1 MNTHANSLKRS
12 LGLVKLFW
20 LGDRKWVAWGWLS
33 VILLMLVCINILN
46 VQISYAERA
55 VLTSLQEKEQ
65 MEFWH
70 NIIKYALIFVVGT
83 PLIGMFGWVKGKLHL
98 AWRDW
103 LTRHLMEKYYVDDHF
118 HRINSDPS
126 VDNPDQRIQQDV
138 GLVCDKVMTI
148 TLALLDSAMAFLS
161 FITILWLISPTLVAV
176 AVGYSAIGTFVMFKF
191 GKRLIGLHFNQERLE
206 ADFRGN
212 LMYTKE
218 NATSIATYRGTD
230 REKKGVTER
239 FRLALGNWNQVLSWQ
254 RNLTLFRVGY
264 DYLILVVPMVLTA
277 PLFFS
282 GAVDIGAVFQA
293 GSSFGR
299 VLGALSVFVAQF
311 QLIAELSAS
320 AHRLATF
327 NEILDKQNSPACD
340 NGVDCE
346 IERKLAS
353 GLAVKD
359 LTVLTPD
366 RKHQLV
372 SGVKFEM
379 PEGGRLIITGPTGVG
394 KSSLLRAIAGLWTAG
409 SGEVALP
416 APQDVLFLPQKP
428 YMPLGSFR
436 EQLTY
441 PGRGDAPSD
450 EQLFALI
457 DQVNL
462 RALVNRLGGLDVV
475 KPWSEQL
482 SGGEQQLVAF
492 ARMLLA
498 KPKLAI
504 LDEATSALDS
514 ANEAHLYEI
523 VTASGIAVVSVAH
536 RTQLIQHHDHVLE
549 LRQGGGWTFS
559 KTGLT

>member
-1 MNTHANSLKRS
+1 MNTHGNSLKRG

-206 ADFRGN
+206 ADFRRN

-239 FRLALGNWNQVLSWQ
+239 FRLALSNWNQVLSWQ

-311 QLIAELSAS
+311 QLMAELSAS

-327 NEILDKQNSPACD
+327 NEILDKQNSPACGD
-340 NGVDCE
+340 GVDCE

-372 SGVKFEM
+372 SGVKFDM

-462 RALVNRLGGLDVV
+462 RALVTRLGGLDVV

-559 KTGLT
+559 KTDPT

>member
-1 MNTHANSLKRS
+1 
-12 LGLVKLFW
+12 
-20 LGDRKWVAWGWLS
+20 
-33 VILLMLVCINILN
+33 
-46 VQISYAERA
+46 
-55 VLTSLQEKEQ
+55 
-65 MEFWH
+65 
-70 NIIKYALIFVVGT
+70 
-83 PLIGMFGWVKGKLHL
+83 
-98 AWRDW
+98 
-103 LTRHLMEKYYVDDHF
+103 
-118 HRINSDPS
+118 
-126 VDNPDQRIQQDV
+126 
-138 GLVCDKVMTI
+138 
-148 TLALLDSAMAFLS
+148 
-161 FITILWLISPTLVAV
+161 
-176 AVGYSAIGTFVMFKF
+176 
-191 GKRLIGLHFNQERLE
+191 
-206 ADFRGN
+206 
-212 LMYTKE
+212 
-218 NATSIATYRGTD
+218 
-230 REKKGVTER
+230 
-239 FRLALGNWNQVLSWQ
+239 
-254 RNLTLFRVGY
+254 
-264 DYLILVVPMVLTA
+264 MVLTA

-311 QLIAELSAS
+311 QLMAELSAS

-327 NEILDKQNSPACD
+327 NEILDKQHSPACD
-340 NGVDCE
+340 DGVECE

-353 GLAVKD
+353 GLSVQD

-372 SGVKFEM
+372 SGVHFDM
-379 PEGGRLIITGPTGVG
+379 PERGRLIITGPTGVG

-409 SGEVALP
+409 SGQVALP

-441 PGRGDAPSD
+441 PGRGDAPTD

-462 RALVNRLGGLDVV
+462 RALVTRLGGLDVI

-514 ANEAHLYEI
+514 ANEAHLYELI
-523 VTASGIAVVSVAH
+523 TASGIAVVSVAH

-559 KTGLT
+559 KTDP